1 MPQKPPEESG
11 STLLLRKPQVSVN
24 GEKLL
29 VEENG
34 KISQLDLRTA
44 IFSPHFQNCCFSNP
58 PLSSLDNTY
67 LCLAVMDSV
76 LCVIFLHGRSSPQTS
91 PSATPCLMKSLS
103 FEAQPKELEEQPL
116 SPMHYARSG
125 LGTAAL
131 NGRLI
136 AAGQNMSMCWSVDED
151 IDGEHGGELGASAAC
166 RRLQQRGVSENCGE
180 LPPQG
185 GPLELHSTHED
196 SAGSI
201 PDGRSYGK
209 ALILP
214 ETLLKEIDGSA

>member
-1 MPQKPPEESG
+1 M
-11 STLLLRKPQVSVN
+11 
-24 GEKLL
+24 
-29 VEENG
+29 
-34 KISQLDLRTA
+34 SQLGPEN
-44 IFSPHFQNCCFSNP
+44 SHFPLHFHNCCFSNP

-136 AAGQNMSMCWSVDED
+136 AAGQNISVCWDVHAEHPDELYVVLLPA
-151 IDGEHGGELGASAAC
+151 GGYNREECLRTVECYDPKEDRWSFIAPMRTPRARFQMAVLMVNLSFHPKPC
-166 RRLQQRGVSENCGE
+166 RER
-180 LPPQG
+180 
-185 GPLELHSTHED
+185 
-196 SAGSI
+196 
-201 PDGRSYGK
+201 
-209 ALILP
+209 
-214 ETLLKEIDGSA
+214 

>member
-1 MPQKPPEESG
+1 MRLWCKHGSCSCTVLLQKRPVRESTQRQMSCSSSG
-11 STLLLRKPQVSVN
+11 SLSPSNQATNAPKTARREWKYIASEKTTSKCKWWKAVRGGKRKNIPTWP
-24 GEKLL
+24 
-29 VEENG
+29 EN
-34 KISQLDLRTA
+34 SH
-44 IFSPHFQNCCFSNP
+44 FSPHFQNCCFSNH

-136 AAGQNMSMCWSVDED
+136 AAGQN
-151 IDGEHGGELGASAAC
+151 I
-166 RRLQQRGVSENCGE
+166 
-180 LPPQG
+180 
-185 GPLELHSTHED
+185 
-196 SAGSI
+196 
-201 PDGRSYGK
+201 
-209 ALILP
+209 
-214 ETLLKEIDGSA
+214 